1 MLLFQLFCSLGLAA
15 SIAGQ
20 TFPDQ
25 ISLGGQDLQVNGVG
39 LRERYWIDIYAAG
52 LYLPKKT
59 NNPQEIIT
67 LNAPKKVHAKF
78 IYSDI
83 PKDKM
88 IKALEENITN
98 NPSFSAQ
105 TIKDIRRASNW
116 MEDFT
121 SGDEMIFEYI
131 PEKGTTVIIK
141 GEKKGTIQGT
151 DFMEAIF
158 SMYVGPHPASEQ
170 LRDGLLGSK

>member
-1 MLLFQLFCSLGLAA
+1 MLLPQLFCSIGLAA
-15 SIAGQ
+15 NIAGQ
-20 TFPDQ
+20 SFPDQ

-52 LYLPKKT
+52 LYLPEKMNDPKK
-59 NNPQEIIT
+59 IIT
-67 LNAPKKVHAKF
+67 LNAPKKIHSKF
-78 IYSDI
+78 IYSNV

-88 IKALEENITN
+88 IVALEENISN
-98 NPSFSAQ
+98 NPNFSAQ
-105 TIKDIRRASNW
+105 TIKDIRQASKW

-141 GEKKGTIQGT
+141 GTRKGTILGT

-170 LRDGLLGSK
+170 LREGLLGGK